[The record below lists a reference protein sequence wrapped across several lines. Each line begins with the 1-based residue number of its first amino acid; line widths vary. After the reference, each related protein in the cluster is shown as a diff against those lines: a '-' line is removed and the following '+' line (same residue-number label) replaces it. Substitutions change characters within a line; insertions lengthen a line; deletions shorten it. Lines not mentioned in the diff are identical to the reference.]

1 MRLNNKRVRLYLQAN
16 YPAVRGFLKR
26 PKPDPCSL
34 VTPIKAITRNIC
46 KIYHIKRKADKA
58 LVADMVLKE
67 LNKFK
72 VYELISPGR
81 FTKEDPPKPW
91 SIQGMVNSYLYGS
104 PRQILRPNS
113 IIVDMQDWSN

>member
-16 YPAVRGFLKR
+16 YPAVRSFLKN
-26 PKPDPCSL
+26 PNPNIDSL
-34 VTPIKAITRNIC
+34 VYPSKAITRNIC

-72 VYELISPGR
+72 VLELIVPGR
-81 FTKEDPPKPW
+81 FTKADPPKPW
-91 SIQGMVNSYLYGS
+91 SMQGMVNSYLYRG
-104 PRQILRPNS
+104 PPTI
-113 IIVDMQDWSN
+113 SNKT